1 MKLRLEEGRE
11 VVSYGRNIFMG
22 YLNRD
27 NETKVDIT
35 INCPVKTASSRATVN
50 NLSKITFSGSLSP
63 EIINLVVNTGLDLNQ
78 IYRNNKI
85 VPIIS
90 KFYNSTVSNQIEIL
104 CISPDQTNQVRM

>member
-1 MKLRLEEGRE
+1 M
-11 VVSYGRNIFMG
+11 VSYGRNIFMG